1 MISLKTTRKEKV
13 TKQLK
18 KKKFEIKTSQLIYL
32 SIRRSEQV
40 REEVDDSASVDVNV
54 KKIKGEKNPKR
65 QENRKEL
72 LRIINNFLKF
82 NR

>member
-1 MISLKTTRKEKV
+1 MISLKPTRKEKV

-40 REEVDDSASVDVNV
+40 RQEVDDSASVGVNI
-54 KKIKGEKNPKR
+54 KKIKGGKILEDKR
-65 QENRKEL
+65 TEN
-72 LRIINNFLKF
+72 IF
-82 NR
+82 